1 MNGCKKVQTLGL
13 FVNPMKDESRLLV
26 PDVAAACLSAGITL
40 LAEPAVTMATPTS
53 AMTID
58 QMVQASDALL
68 VLGGDGTILRAISCM
83 HGDFKPVLGVNLG
96 TLGFLAEC
104 MPKDIFASVARLA
117 EGDYSLEQRMLMHAR
132 LEGDDTVH
140 TALNDVVVTRG
151 SFSRMINADIYVRD
165 MLAARYEGDGTVI
178 ASPTGSTAYSL
189 SAGGPIVEPCMDCFV
204 LAPICPH
211 TLSSRPLVVSAG
223 SRLRLE
229 LTPRGE
235 DGGMLLSVDGLQ
247 CAILHNKAALHIRRS
262 EKTLPFVRFDGD
274 CFFELLRNKLSK
286 WGGAMQLDE
295 PSEPR
300 R

>member
-1 MNGCKKVQTLGL
+1 MNGCKKIQTLGL
-13 FVNPMKDESRLLV
+13 FINPMKAESRLLV
-26 PDVAAACLSAGITL
+26 PDIVTACLSAGITL
-40 LAEPAVTMATPTS
+40 LAEPSVSIATPASAVT
-53 AMTID
+53 ID
-58 QMVQASDALL
+58 EMVRESDAVL

-83 HGDFKPVLGVNLG
+83 QGDFKPVLGINLG

-104 MPKDIFASVARLA
+104 MPDDLFTSIARLA
-117 EGDYSLEQRMLMHAR
+117 DGDYSLEQRMLMRAR
-132 LEGDDTVH
+132 LEGDDSVY
-140 TALNDVVVTRG
+140 TALNDVVITRG
-151 SFSRMINADIYVRD
+151 SFARMIHADIHVRD

-211 TLSSRPLVVSAG
+211 TLSSRPLVVSA
-223 SRLRLE
+223 SARLRLE

-247 CAILHNKAALHIRRS
+247 CAILHSKAVLHIRRS
-262 EKTLPFVRFDGD
+262 EKTLPFVRFNGD

-286 WGGAMQLDE
+286 WGGAMLMNE
-295 PSEPR
+295 PS
-300 R
+300 